1 VLVIKAGG
9 SAITYK
15 SRPYTAN
22 KEAMRN
28 LATQLAGLDEQVIL
42 IHGVGSFAHPPAKQ
56 YRIDLGSDGTHERI
70 YGLAVTHFRAGELAQ
85 MLIGVLID
93 AGLATLYCRASSL
106 FVTRQRR
113 IATFYREPVERYLD
127 LGLIPVLHGDGPV
140 DRGQGFCVLSGDQIA
155 VDLAR
160 RFRARKVIFCMD
172 VPGILREGR
181 VIDHLRFG
189 QIDDLYRHIADN
201 HDASGGLM
209 AKLLEIRTL
218 QPAGIPAQLVTL
230 QNDTDLVA
238 AARNQTIG
246 TLID

>member
-1 VLVIKAGG
+1 MLVIKAGG

-22 KEAMRN
+22 KKAMHN
-28 LATQLAGLDEQVIL
+28 LASQLAGLNEPVIL
-42 IHGVGSFAHPPAKQ
+42 IHGVGSYGHPPAKQ
-56 YRIDLGSDGTHERI
+56 YRIDLGADGTPERT

-85 MLIGVLID
+85 KLIGVLID
-93 AGLATLYCRASSL
+93 AGLKALYCRASSL

-113 IATFYREPVERYLD
+113 IAAFYREPVERYLD